1 MKKNQFQEYCEQVK
15 KKLQEYKDVRQ
26 QANINDEGLN
36 AAVERKAK
44 PFVEGHFTLA
54 VVGKMSAG
62 KSTFINAF
70 LGKNI
75 LPTGHFQTTA
85 ILTKIEHAEK
95 ESIKIIYGDD
105 QERTFSD
112 GIEGQLKQYVAIKE
126 KYNDL
131 PLNYINEKII
141 IGWDKKEIC
150 SPDVIKDMEA
160 ISREKVDRNL
170 LEEYIK
176 EHPKSKIAKEVT
188 VRCPFPEDCIGWR
201 IVDTPGVGA
210 IGGFDLETTKFLTAK
225 LKNGGNNVDAI
236 IFLHKGNGNI
246 EDKDTNDFVKNT
258 FNNLSDDVKK
268 RVFFVITHTASDDY
282 RDNKDAYM
290 RRAKSLFKD
299 RYGIK
304 EDRLLEID
312 SLMEILI
319 RYINQENKD
328 AQSLL
333 ESKTVPDSSWNEEVW
348 KKCRTLLRGI
358 KYSLKD
364 DGINVN
370 NESILERAQE
380 WSGFNKFRK
389 ILNKFVKTEKTNAF
403 EDFLDTIDE
412 DIEEAIKGKEN
423 DKRNLQDGAEKIK
436 KQIEKLEYVKLN
448 IQEELGKIRQ
458 EFSQDNVSKRFDF
471 VEERIQE
478 HIIDANADYANIR
491 REATNLYDL
500 ADKAKSALF
509 RKMQS
514 IIEEYVKVCKSEVFF
529 KKPDF
534 DKIEAEATDQAKYPT
549 DIIGKRKV
557 PGFCCDDYETYIE
570 HKGGDVNTQKKLQ
583 SFRTM
588 SVRHIRQ
595 EANDFK
601 TKIQKEVESYISK
614 VNAAQQKKIDEQ
626 KRHLEELKAK
636 HKVSSPSEL
645 RDMIKATENDINKL
659 KGFKSSLKEN

>member
-403 EDFLDTIDE
+403 EEFLDTIDE

-549 DIIGKRKV
+549 DIIGKRKI

-570 HKGGDVNTQKKLQ
+570 HKGGDVNAQKKLQ

>member
-570 HKGGDVNTQKKLQ
+570 HKGGGCQC
-583 SFRTM
+583 S
-588 SVRHIRQ
+588 
-595 EANDFK
+595 
-601 TKIQKEVESYISK
+601 KETAI
-614 VNAAQQKKIDEQ
+614 
-626 KRHLEELKAK
+626 
-636 HKVSSPSEL
+636 
-645 RDMIKATENDINKL
+645 
-659 KGFKSSLKEN
+659 F

>member
-570 HKGGDVNTQKKLQ
+570 HKGGDVNAQKKLQ

-626 KRHLEELKAK
+626 KRHLEELKTK

>member
-1 MKKNQFQEYCEQVK
+1 
-15 KKLQEYKDVRQ
+15 
-26 QANINDEGLN
+26 
-36 AAVERKAK
+36 
-44 PFVEGHFTLA
+44 
-54 VVGKMSAG
+54 
-62 KSTFINAF
+62 
-70 LGKNI
+70 
-75 LPTGHFQTTA
+75 
-85 ILTKIEHAEK
+85 
-95 ESIKIIYGDD
+95 
-105 QERTFSD
+105 
-112 GIEGQLKQYVAIKE
+112 
-126 KYNDL
+126 
-131 PLNYINEKII
+131 
-141 IGWDKKEIC
+141 
-150 SPDVIKDMEA
+150 
-160 ISREKVDRNL
+160 
-170 LEEYIK
+170 
-176 EHPKSKIAKEVT
+176 
-188 VRCPFPEDCIGWR
+188 
-201 IVDTPGVGA
+201 
-210 IGGFDLETTKFLTAK
+210 
-225 LKNGGNNVDAI
+225 
-236 IFLHKGNGNI
+236 
-246 EDKDTNDFVKNT
+246 
-258 FNNLSDDVKK
+258 
-268 RVFFVITHTASDDY
+268 
-282 RDNKDAYM
+282 M

-570 HKGGDVNTQKKLQ
+570 HKGGMSMLKRNCNLLERCRCVISAKRLMISRQKFRKKL
-583 SFRTM
+583 RVT
-588 SVRHIRQ
+588 
-595 EANDFK
+595 
-601 TKIQKEVESYISK
+601 
-614 VNAAQQKKIDEQ
+614 
-626 KRHLEELKAK
+626 
-636 HKVSSPSEL
+636 SP
-645 RDMIKATENDINKL
+645 K
-659 KGFKSSLKEN
+659 

>member
-534 DKIEAEATDQAKYPT
+534 DKIEAEATNQAKYPT

-570 HKGGDVNTQKKLQ
+570 HKGGDVNAQKKLQ

>member
-225 LKNGGNNVDAI
+225 LKNGGNNVEAI

-570 HKGGDVNTQKKLQ
+570 HKGGDVNAQKKLQ

>member
-160 ISREKVDRNL
+160 ISRKKVDRNL

-258 FNNLSDDVKK
+258 FNNLSDDVKN

-534 DKIEAEATDQAKYPT
+534 DKIEAEATNQAKYPT

-570 HKGGDVNTQKKLQ
+570 HKGGDVNAQKKLQ

>member
-15 KKLQEYKDVRQ
+15 KVLQEYKDVRQ
-26 QANINDEGLN
+26 QANINDEGLS
-36 AAVERKAK
+36 ATVERKAK

-54 VVGKMSAG
+54 IVGKMSAG

-70 LGKNI
+70 LGQNI

-85 ILTKIEHAEK
+85 ILTKIEHAEE

-105 QERTFSD
+105 QERTLPG

-126 KYNDL
+126 KYNNL

-150 SPDVIKDMEA
+150 SPDIIKDMEA

-176 EHPKSKIAKEVT
+176 EHSKSKIAKEVT

-225 LKNGGNNVDAI
+225 LKNGGYNVDAI
-236 IFLHKGNGNI
+236 IFLHKGTDNI
-246 EDKDTNDFVKNT
+246 EDKDINDFVKNT
-258 FNNLSDDVKK
+258 FNKLSDEAKK

-282 RDNKDAYM
+282 RDNKNEYM
-290 RRAKSLFKD
+290 RRAKSLFQD

-312 SLMEILI
+312 SLMEILN
-319 RYINQENKD
+319 RYIKQENKD

-333 ESKTVPDSSWNEEVW
+333 ESKNAPDSSWNEEVW

-358 KYSLKD
+358 KYSLED

-380 WSGFNKFRK
+380 WSGFDEFRK
-389 ILNKFVKTEKTNAF
+389 VLNKFVKTEKTNAF
-403 EDFLDTIDE
+403 EDFLDTINE

-423 DKRNLQDGAEKIK
+423 DIKSLQKGDEEIT
-436 KQIEKLEYVKLN
+436 KQQEKLEYARLEMQEKIGN
-448 IQEELGKIRQ
+448 IRK

-514 IIEEYVKVCKSEVFF
+514 KIEEYVKVRKSEVFF
-529 KKPDF
+529 KKPDL
-534 DKIEAEATDQAKYPT
+534 DKIKAEATEQATYVKDTIEVREIPGGCCGKKKKY
-549 DIIGKRKV
+549 IV
-557 PGFCCDDYETYIE
+557 
-570 HKGGDVNTQKKLQ
+570 HKGGSINAERALRF
-583 SFRTM
+583 FRNEA
-588 SVRHIRQ
+588 VHHIREAATKFKEKVQ
-595 EANDFK
+595 E
-601 TKIQKEVESYISK
+601 EVESYISK
-614 VNAAQQKKIDEQ
+614 VGAAQKEKIDEQ
-626 KRHLEELKAK
+626 QRHLEELKAK
-636 HKVSSPSEL
+636 YQEYFPAEL
-645 RDMIKATENDINKL
+645 RDMISAKENDISEL
-659 KGFKSSLKEN
+659 KAFKNSLKEY

>member
-62 KSTFINAF
+62 KSTFFNAF

-570 HKGGDVNTQKKLQ
+570 HKGGDVNAQKKLQ

>member
-1 MKKNQFQEYCEQVK
+1 MKKNQFQEYCEEVK
-15 KKLQEYKDVRQ
+15 KILQEYKAVRQ
-26 QANINDEGLN
+26 QANINDKGRS
-36 AAVERKAK
+36 ATVECKAK

-85 ILTKIEHAEK
+85 ILTKIEHSDK
-95 ESIKIIYGDD
+95 ESIEIVYGDD
-105 QERTFSD
+105 K
-112 GIEGQLKQYVAIKE
+112 GISITGDIESQLKKYVAIKE
-126 KYNDL
+126 KYSDL
-131 PLNYINEKII
+131 PLNYINKKII
-141 IGWDKKEIC
+141 DGVNKEDFFH
-150 SPDVIKDMEA
+150 SDNIKDMEG
-160 ISREKVDRNL
+160 ISGIKVDRNL

-176 EHPKSKIAKEVT
+176 EHPKSEIAKEVT

-210 IGGFDLETTKFLTAK
+210 VGGFDIETTNFLTAK
-225 LKNGGNNVDAI
+225 LENEGNNVDAI
-236 IFLHKGNGNI
+236 IFLHKGTENI
-246 EDKDTNDFVKNT
+246 EDKDINDFVKNT
-258 FNNLSDDVKK
+258 FNTLSDEAKK

-312 SLMEILI
+312 SLMEILN
-319 RYINQENKD
+319 RYIKQENKD

-380 WSGFNKFRK
+380 WSGFDEFRK
-389 ILNKFVKTEKTNAF
+389 VLNEFVKTEKTNAF
-403 EDFLDTIDE
+403 EGLLDTINE
-412 DIEEAIKGKEN
+412 DIEEAIKSKEN
-423 DKRNLQDGAEKIK
+423 DIKSLQKGDDEIT
-436 KQIEKLEYVKLN
+436 KQQEKLEYARLEMLEKIGN
-448 IQEELGKIRQ
+448 IRK
-458 EFSQDNVSKRFDF
+458 EFSQDNVSKRFEF
-471 VEERIQE
+471 VEERIQG

-500 ADKAKSALF
+500 ADKVKSALF
-509 RKMQS
+509 DEMKSR
-514 IIEEYVKVCKSEVFF
+514 IEEYVKVRKSEVFF
-529 KKPDF
+529 KMPDL
-534 DKIEAEATDQAKYPT
+534 DKIKAEAAEQAIYT
-549 DIIGKRKV
+549 VDIIKERPI
-557 PGFCCDDYETYIE
+557 PGFCRCYKIKYIA
-570 HKGGDVNTQKKLQ
+570 HKKGDFDAERALRI
-583 SFRTM
+583 FRNDA
-588 SVRHIRQ
+588 VHHIRKA
-595 EANDFK
+595 ANDFK

-645 RDMIKATENDINKL
+645 RDMIKGTENDINKL

>member
-549 DIIGKRKV
+549 DIIGKRKI

-570 HKGGDVNTQKKLQ
+570 HKGGDVNAQKKLQ

>member
-436 KQIEKLEYVKLN
+436 N
-448 IQEELGKIRQ
+448 R
-458 EFSQDNVSKRFDF
+458 
-471 VEERIQE
+471 
-478 HIIDANADYANIR
+478 
-491 REATNLYDL
+491 
-500 ADKAKSALF
+500 
-509 RKMQS
+509 
-514 IIEEYVKVCKSEVFF
+514 
-529 KKPDF
+529 
-534 DKIEAEATDQAKYPT
+534 
-549 DIIGKRKV
+549 
-557 PGFCCDDYETYIE
+557 
-570 HKGGDVNTQKKLQ
+570 
-583 SFRTM
+583 
-588 SVRHIRQ
+588 
-595 EANDFK
+595 
-601 TKIQKEVESYISK
+601 
-614 VNAAQQKKIDEQ
+614 
-626 KRHLEELKAK
+626 
-636 HKVSSPSEL
+636 
-645 RDMIKATENDINKL
+645 
-659 KGFKSSLKEN
+659 

>member
-15 KKLQEYKDVRQ
+15 KKLQEYKAMRQ
-26 QANINDEGLN
+26 QANINDEGRS
-36 AAVERKAK
+36 ATVERKAK

-85 ILTKIEHAEK
+85 ILTKIEHSDK
-95 ESIKIIYGDD
+95 ESIEIVYGDD
-105 QERTFSD
+105 QKISITGD
-112 GIEGQLKQYVAIKE
+112 IESQLKKYVAIKE
-126 KYNDL
+126 KYSDL
-131 PLNYINEKII
+131 PLNYINKKII
-141 IGWDKKEIC
+141 DGVNKEDFFR
-150 SPDVIKDMEA
+150 SDNIKDMEG
-160 ISREKVDRNL
+160 ISGIKVDRNL

-176 EHPKSKIAKEVT
+176 EHPKSEIAKEVT

-210 IGGFDLETTKFLTAK
+210 VGGFDIETTNFLTAK
-225 LKNGGNNVDAI
+225 LENEGNNVDAI
-236 IFLHKGNGNI
+236 IFLHKGTDNI
-246 EDKDTNDFVKNT
+246 EDKGTNDFVKNT
-258 FNNLSDDVKK
+258 FNTLSDEAKK

-312 SLMEILI
+312 SLMEILN
-319 RYINQENKD
+319 RYSKQENKD

-358 KYSLKD
+358 EHSLED
-364 DGINVN
+364 DRINVN
-370 NESILERAQE
+370 NENMLERAQE
-380 WSGFNKFRK
+380 WSGFDEFRK
-389 ILNKFVKTEKTNAF
+389 VLNEFVKTEKTNAF
-403 EDFLDTIDE
+403 EGLLDTINE
-412 DIEEAIKGKEN
+412 DIEEAIKSKEN
-423 DKRNLQDGAEKIK
+423 DIKSLQKGDEEIT
-436 KQIEKLEYVKLN
+436 KQQEKLEYARLEMLEKIGN
-448 IQEELGKIRQ
+448 IRK

-500 ADKAKSALF
+500 ADKVKSALF
-509 RKMQS
+509 DDMKSR
-514 IIEEYVKVCKSEVFF
+514 IEEYVKVRKSEVFF
-529 KKPDF
+529 KMPDL
-534 DKIEAEATDQAKYPT
+534 DKIKAEAAGQAIYT
-549 DIIGKRKV
+549 VDIIEERPF
-557 PGFCCDDYETYIE
+557 PGFCRCYKKKYIV
-570 HKGGDVNTQKKLQ
+570 HKKGDFDAERALRI
-583 SFRTM
+583 FRNDA
-588 SVRHIRQ
+588 VHHIRKA
-595 EANDFK
+595 ANDFK

-645 RDMIKATENDINKL
+645 RDMIKGTENDINKL